1 MGLGR
6 SGGRQASAI
15 SLCVDMNGGSC
26 ARSFEELSVVERVCA
41 RYKDCVRLVG
51 ILFDHDAP
59 PGIRPLGGPS
69 IIPRMTFFLGLL
81 GRLSSTLAGGT
92 NETRSGSVQCWLL
105 DELAVR
111 PCGRQLRPSSASRR
125 WPPQSKARGRKEGKA
140 ATKLPSHSYAGR
152 SWRRSSGAAPQNR
165 PCRHEL
171 RR

>member
-69 IIPRMTFFLGLL
+69 IIPRMTFFLGRL
-81 GRLSSTLAGGT
+81 GRFVSLSPARL
-92 NETRSGSVQCWLL
+92 N
-105 DELAVR
+105 
-111 PCGRQLRPSSASRR
+111 PGR
-125 WPPQSKARGRKEGKA
+125 
-140 ATKLPSHSYAGR
+140 
-152 SWRRSSGAAPQNR
+152 
-165 PCRHEL
+165 RHERNEVRIRSML
-171 RR
+171 AAG